1 MLYPKSFVIGGV
13 AGRPVALNLA
23 MANRHGLVAGAT
35 GTGKTVTLQVLAE
48 GFSRAG
54 VPVFMADVKGDLSG
68 MAAPGKPHKKID
80 ERLQA
85 IPVPDYRQ
93 RAYPVVF
100 WDLFGDQGHPVR
112 TTLSEFGPLLLADF
126 LDLNQTQMGVL
137 YTAFKVADDQGLLLL
152 DMKDL
157 QAMLAWMK
165 EERKSLETDYGGV
178 SAASIAAIQRNV
190 LMLEEQGGAE
200 FFGEPALD
208 LFDFIK
214 NDFSGNGVINILDA
228 TRLIHQ
234 PRLYGIFLLWLI
246 SELFE
251 QLPEVGDMEKPK
263 MVFFFDE
270 AHLLFDR
277 APAVLVEKIEQ
288 VVRLIR
294 SKGVGI
300 YFISQSPADI
310 PDSVLGQLGNRIQHA
325 LRAFTPKD
333 QKAVRVAAQT
343 FRANPAFAT
352 ESAITQL
359 GVGEALIS
367 VLDDKGSPTVV
378 ERALVA
384 PPESRIGPLDAA
396 ERQEVLSRSPYK
408 GRYDQPLDR
417 ESAAELLS
425 AKARQKL
432 VDGAGQNASAK
443 SKPGQQQSIFE
454 AMAKSAARSIGSSLG
469 RQIIRGILGS
479 LSKR

>member
-1 MLYPKSFVIGGV
+1 
-13 AGRPVALNLA
+13 
-23 MANRHGLVAGAT
+23 
-35 GTGKTVTLQVLAE
+35 
-48 GFSRAG
+48 
-54 VPVFMADVKGDLSG
+54 MADVKGDLSG

-343 FRANPAFAT
+343 FRANPAFST
-352 ESAITQL
+352 ETAITQL

-367 VLDDKGSPTVV
+367 ILDDKGSPTVV

>member
-1 MLYPKSFVIGGV
+1 
-13 AGRPVALNLA
+13 
-23 MANRHGLVAGAT
+23 
-35 GTGKTVTLQVLAE
+35 
-48 GFSRAG
+48 
-54 VPVFMADVKGDLSG
+54 MADVKGDLSG

-93 RAYPVVF
+93 RPYPVVF
-100 WDLFGDQGHPVR
+100 WDLFGIQGHPVR

-165 EERKSLETDYGGV
+165 EERTALAVDYGGV

-190 LMLEEQGGAE
+190 LMLEEQGGAQ

-208 LFDFIK
+208 LFDFIR

-277 APAVLVEKIEQ
+277 APPVLVEKIEQ

-343 FRANPAFAT
+343 FRANPAFST
-352 ESAITQL
+352 ETAITQL

-367 VLDDKGSPTVV
+367 ILDDKGSPTVV

-396 ERQEVLSRSPYK
+396 ERQEVLSRSPYQ

-432 VDGAGQNASAK
+432 VDGARQNASAK
-443 SKPGQQQSIFE
+443 SKPRQQQSIFE